1 MFCSFICRRYSSN
14 LVNTNAQSNI
24 LKRKLD
30 FIVAYYEECLGI
42 TELQKA
48 RNEVTQ
54 VSFLLNFYTCI
65 FFYMYFLIL

>member
-1 MFCSFICRRYSSN
+1 MLCSLICRRYYSN
-14 LVNTNAQSNI
+14 LIKINSETSI

-30 FIVAYYEECLGI
+30 SIVAYYEGCLGI

-54 VSFLLNFYTCI
+54 VS
-65 FFYMYFLIL
+65 